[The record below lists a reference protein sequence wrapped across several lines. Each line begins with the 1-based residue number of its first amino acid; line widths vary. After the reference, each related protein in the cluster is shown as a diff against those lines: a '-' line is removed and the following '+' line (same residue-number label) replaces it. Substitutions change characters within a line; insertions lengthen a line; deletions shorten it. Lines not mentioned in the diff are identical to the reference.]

1 MAGAVAM
8 AAAAGVANRRRRR
21 RRSTPVPPE
30 QTMAGPPRSLT
41 ASAAPVRPET
51 TGTAPVR
58 SDDGTDGDT
67 HAPEATPTQHAHAHA
82 PEAAPTQHADTHA
95 PDASAPTQH
104 ADTHAPD
111 ASDDDTGTDAVP
123 AFARAPTAGGPPRA
137 VEAPAPDPEL
147 PQAATHDRAG
157 SRQAAPSPSAAASP
171 GTGPDNRGR
180 VRSRRRARMVVASA
194 VGAVAIGAGV
204 VAATGGGDGP
214 ATDAATNDPAG
225 TTEATTTTAP
235 PPVAAAEAFGHAG
248 RRLAEAGSFT
258 YAGTVSA
265 DDVSDVRPS
274 LWLASEATVEGQVAT
289 TTGRLHEVAVAAEG
303 TAAETVADGPT
314 VWGRKAPAVEQLAG
328 VPYEMIPALSDG
340 DQPAKGAALLPTWLA
355 AAVNPLETGSDD
367 QGRRRFQAT
376 IPAEVI
382 GQTQGGRS
390 PVNASVALTLDDRG
404 DPARV
409 EITSTPGGPT
419 LHLVFDI
426 SGLGAPVV
434 IEPPV

>member
-1 MAGAVAM
+1 
-8 AAAAGVANRRRRR
+8 
-21 RRSTPVPPE
+21 
-30 QTMAGPPRSLT
+30 MAGPPRPRT
-41 ASAAPVRPET
+41 AAP
-51 TGTAPVR
+51 APVAP
-58 SDDGTDGDT
+58 DDDLGVAARPDDTDAD
-67 HAPEATPTQHAHAHA
+67 AHA
-82 PEAAPTQHADTHA
+82 PETAPTRHADAHA
-95 PDASAPTQH
+95 PEV
-104 ADTHAPD
+104 
-111 ASDDDTGTDAVP
+111 SDDIDTVP
-123 AFARAPTAGGPPRA
+123 AATAVAPAPTAGGPPHA

-147 PQAATHDRAG
+147 PQVVAARNRATPRPAG
-157 SRQAAPSPSAAASP
+157 PSSPATASP
-171 GTGPDNRGR
+171 DARPGHRGR
-180 VRSRRRARMVVASA
+180 VRSRRRAWVIVASA
-194 VGAVAIGAGV
+194 VGAVAIGAGSV
-204 VAATGGGDGP
+204 VAATGGDDGA
-214 ATDAATNDPAG
+214 ATDAATHHTAG
-225 TTEATTTTAP
+225 TTAAPTTTAP
-235 PPVAAAEAFGHAG
+235 PPVAVAEAFGHAG
-248 RRLAEAGSFT
+248 RRLTEAGSFA

-274 LWLASEATVEGQVAT
+274 LWLTSEATVEGQVAT
-289 TTGRLHEVAVAAEG
+289 TTGRLHEVAVAADG
-303 TAAETVADGPT
+303 RAAETVADGPT

-340 DQPAKGAALLPTWLA
+340 DQPARGAALLPTWLA
-355 AAVNPLETGSDD
+355 AAVNPLETGTDD
-367 QGRRRFQAT
+367 QGRRWFQAT